1 MHRQIFDTE
10 SKRKENREKRMMQQ
24 QKCGALFPFGLL
36 PARRGSACGLAFLF
50 R

>member
-10 SKRKENREKRMMQQ
+10 SRIKENREKEMMRQQ
-24 QKCGALFPFGLL
+24 FPFGLL
-36 PARRGSACGLAFLF
+36 PARTGSSCCLAFLF